1 MSKYLFYTLGEIL
14 LVVIGILI
22 ALKINNWNENNK
34 NRYLEEQYYC
44 RIHEDILQDHE
55 RIDQL
60 LSNNTQRKS
69 DANQLLRIILN
80 EEYNT
85 REILLQYIKTIRG
98 SSINFVPNDATW
110 EDLKS
115 SGNLNLIK
123 DINIKKALNN
133 YFKSL
138 EPLINTNQVYIDYVS
153 NQYFKLTE
161 LSKQTGMVSVELAT
175 DEVGVA
181 AFKFEKD
188 IIEKLK
194 EYEIDQIPEE
204 FQDSFF
210 NLAYNVAVNME
221 RRTQLFGAIK
231 EEILITEEVLEK
243 KCLEVNKN

>member
-34 NRYLEEQYYC
+34 NRELEEQYYC
-44 RIHEDILQDHE
+44 RIHEDILQDQE

-60 LSNNTQRKS
+60 LSYNSQRKS

-98 SSINFVPNDATW
+98 SSINFEPNDATW

-115 SGNLNLIK
+115 SGNLKLIK
-123 DINIKKALNN
+123 DIQIKKALNN
-133 YFKSL
+133 YFKRL
-138 EPLINTNQVYIDYVS
+138 EPLINTNQVYIDYIS

-194 EYEIDQIPEE
+194 EYEIDQIPEAYR
-204 FQDSFF
+204 DTFF

-231 EEILITEEVLEK
+231 EEVLVIEDVLGK
-243 KCLEVNKN
+243 KCLEVH